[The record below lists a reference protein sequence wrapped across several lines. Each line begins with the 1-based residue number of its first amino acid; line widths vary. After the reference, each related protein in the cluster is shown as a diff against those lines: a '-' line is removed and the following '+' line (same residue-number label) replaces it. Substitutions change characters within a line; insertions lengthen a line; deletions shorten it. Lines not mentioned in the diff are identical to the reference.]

1 MNIQYYG
8 HSCFKISLKPAGRGQ
23 NEVVLFIDPF
33 DKSIGL
39 RPPQGQAD
47 FVLVSHDHPD
57 HNNVEALKGEP
68 RVIDLPGEYSV
79 RGVNVIGIPSF
90 HDDKQGTERGQN
102 TIFIIDGE
110 ELKLCHLGDL
120 GTDLTEK
127 QLEKIGT
134 VNVLFVPIGGNYTID
149 YKKAIETIKK
159 IEPNIVIPIH
169 FKLKGT
175 TENIED
181 ETKFCSEMG
190 YCVKDRPSK
199 LNLKSK
205 DMEGKNMEI
214 IVMGIE

>member
-39 RPPQGQAD
+39 RPPQGQAN
-47 FVLVSHDHPD
+47 FVLVSHNHPD
-57 HNNVEALKGEP
+57 HNNVEALKGDP

-79 RGVNVIGIPSF
+79 GGVNIIGISSY
-90 HDDKQGTERGQN
+90 HDNVDGKERGQN

-120 GTDLTEK
+120 GTDLNEK

-159 IEPNIVIPIH
+159 IEPNIIIPMH
-169 FKLKGT
+169 FRLKGT
-175 TENIED
+175 TANIDD
-181 ETKFCSEMG
+181 ETKFCADLG
-190 YCVKDRPSK
+190 YCIKDRPSK
-199 LNLKSK
+199 LNLKNK

-214 IVMGIE
+214 VVMGIE

>member
-33 DKSIGL
+33 DKSVGL

-47 FVLVSHDHPD
+47 FVLVSHNHHD
-57 HNNVEALKGEP
+57 HNNVDALKGEP

-79 RGVNVIGIPSF
+79 KGVNVIGIPSY
-90 HDDKQGTERGQN
+90 HDSVEGKERGSN
-102 TIFIIDGE
+102 TIFLIDGE
-110 ELKLCHLGDL
+110 EIKLCHLGDL

-134 VNVLFVPIGGNYTID
+134 VNVLFVPIGGKYTID

-159 IEPNIVIPIH
+159 IEPNIVIPMH
-169 FKLKGT
+169 FKLKNST
-175 TENIED
+175 VDIAD
-181 ETKFCSEMG
+181 ESKFCAEMG
-190 YCVKDRPSK
+190 YCVKERPSK
-199 LNLKSK
+199 LNLKGK
-205 DMEGKNMEI
+205 EMEGKNMEI
-214 IVMGIE
+214 VIMGIE